1 MTPTRPT
8 PAAPLRAR
16 LASARFGAL
25 GGARAARPVR
35 RALAGLLLGLGLGA
49 LTLAGCDAESDVT
62 TVGPRG
68 GTVESA
74 DGVVTLTVPAGA
86 LASEQPLVLLETD
99 APAGMMATA
108 YALEPA
114 GLVFAIPATVTFELD
129 AAAEPQL
136 QAADLEPLVAR
147 GEVWVPLA
155 DRRADAAAN
164 TLSAS
169 VRYAS
174 ELGLSRGA
182 WATAPGED
190 AEQP

>member
-1 MTPTRPT
+1 
-8 PAAPLRAR
+8 L
-16 LASARFGAL
+16 
-25 GGARAARPVR
+25 
-35 RALAGLLLGLGLGA
+35 GLLAIG
-49 LTLAGCDAESDVT
+49 GCDGDADAA

-68 GTVESA
+68 GIVASA
-74 DGVVTLTVPAGA
+74 DGVVTLTVPPGA
-86 LASEQPLVLLETD
+86 LASEQRLALLETD

-136 QAADLEPLVAR
+136 RAEQLEPLVAR

-174 ELGLSRGA
+174 ELGLTLGA
-182 WATAPGED
+182 WAVAPGED